1 VQRRNIRECLTAISL
16 LTLAGCDSDAV
27 GPLPPSE
34 LRAAPLSVTLAGKV
48 LVLEAYAWRN
58 FEPVIPEG
66 GPPLDAALRI
76 TTADASPVPTTIR
89 ADAAWLL
96 FGDEVWATEV
106 AEQHNRFPGAAYFEV
121 VARNGPH
128 WPTGASVDVVVRV
141 SEVGGRRYLLRAPGS
156 VINRVE

>member
-1 VQRRNIRECLTAISL
+1 
-16 LTLAGCDSDAV
+16 
-27 GPLPPSE
+27 
-34 LRAAPLSVTLAGKV
+34 VTVAGKV
-48 LVLEAYAWRN
+48 LVLAAFAWRN
-58 FEPVIPEG
+58 FEPVIPQG

-76 TTADASPVPTTIR
+76 ATADASAVPTTVR

-96 FGDEVWATEV
+96 FGDEVWATDV
-106 AEQHNRFPGAAYFEV
+106 AEQHIRSPGAAYFEV

-141 SEVGGRRYLLRAPGS
+141 REVGGRRYLLRVPDR